1 MDKRSIERLN
11 APGFS
16 IARRGYNQRE
26 VDNFLGDLSDW
37 LTSDAAQEIGQLA
50 VKHKLELVGKST
62 AQILLKTEE
71 EAERLKLRT
80 EEECAELQAE
90 AEHAARE
97 VRNAAEEYAKKT
109 RDRTNEETRR
119 TVEAAKALAKNTVE
133 QAERRRAQV
142 EGVIAELGSRRDE
155 ALRQLEALHE
165 ALGGAIAKQRDP
177 RPAPNG
183 GKQRAKAAK
192 DPAPA

>member
-26 VDNFLGDLSDW
+26 VDNFLGDLADW
-37 LTSDAAQEIGQLA
+37 LTSDAAQELGQLA

-71 EAERLKLRT
+71 EAERLKSRT

-90 AEHAARE
+90 AEHAAQD
-97 VRNAAEEYAKKT
+97 VRRAADEYAKKT

-119 TVEAAKALAKNTVE
+119 TVEAAKALAKSTVE

-142 EGVIAELGSRRDE
+142 EGVIAELASRREE
-155 ALRQLEALHE
+155 ALQQLEALHG
-165 ALGGAIAKQRDP
+165 ALGGAIAKHRGAQP
-177 RPAPNG
+177 VPNG
-183 GKQRAKAAK
+183 GKRAKAK
-192 DPAPA
+192 DAAPA

>member
-1 MDKRSIERLN
+1 MDNRSIERLN

-26 VDNFLGDLSDW
+26 VDNFLGELADW

-90 AEHAARE
+90 AELAAKD
-97 VRNAAEEYAKKT
+97 VRRAADEYAQKT

-119 TVEAAKALAKNTVE
+119 TVEAAKALAKSTVE

-142 EGVIAELGSRRDE
+142 EGVNAELVSRRDE
-155 ALRQLEALHE
+155 ALQQLDGLQGELA
-165 ALGGAIAKQRDP
+165 ATIAKHKGAR
-177 RPAPNG
+177 AAANG
-183 GKQRAKAAK
+183 KRAKASK
-192 DPAPA
+192 DAVAPA